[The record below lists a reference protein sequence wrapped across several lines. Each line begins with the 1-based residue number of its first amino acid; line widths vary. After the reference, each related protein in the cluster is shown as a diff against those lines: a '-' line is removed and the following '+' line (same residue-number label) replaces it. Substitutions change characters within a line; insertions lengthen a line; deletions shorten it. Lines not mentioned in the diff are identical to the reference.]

1 MPNKLKSSS
10 ELVSEEIRAELARQK
25 KSVND
30 LAENI
35 GSPISTIRRSV
46 NGHRSFTLD
55 ELDATAAY
63 LGIGVIELIRK
74 SRNESNSDSTSAA

>member
-25 KSVND
+25 KSVNG
-30 LAENI
+30 LAEYI

-46 NGHRSFTLD
+46 NGHRPFTLD